1 MTTAGGGS
9 ASVNVPRMVGERGPE
24 LFIPHTSG
32 IVKNNADT
40 KSMMGSGKPIVI
52 NQNLN
57 FSTGVSQ
64 TVRAE
69 VMNMLPQIQ
78 SSTMEAIVDSKQRGG
93 SFATIMS

>member
-1 MTTAGGGS
+1 
-9 ASVNVPRMVGERGPE
+9 
-24 LFIPHTSG
+24 
-32 IVKNNADT
+32 
-40 KSMMGSGKPIVI
+40 MMNGGKPIVI

-78 SSTMEAIVDSKQRGG
+78 SSTLEAMGRLESQEIKKQQKKIEEMTEED
-93 SFATIMS
+93 FKKAFPNL

>member
-1 MTTAGGGS
+1 
-9 ASVNVPRMVGERGPE
+9 
-24 LFIPHTSG
+24 
-32 IVKNNADT
+32 
-40 KSMMGSGKPIVI
+40 MMGSGKPIII

-78 SSTMEAIVDSKQRGG
+78 NSTLEAMVEAKQRGG